1 MKFICGP
8 WGEGAASWNH
18 CSLNKKGNIHYTVN
32 RIIWTKEQWMHIRF
46 AVLPLQ
52 FYSTTHPAQKMVVF
66 SWYCAHDNTCCN
78 HTLLRQSNTY
88 YILHYILLYICT
100 VYEYLP
106 TCFSVTPGLA
116 SSPSST
122 WCTGGPRR
130 WSSSGEPAAT
140 SPTRS
145 SRLPDTGTSYRYR
158 RVEH

>member
-46 AVLPLQ
+46 AGLPLQ

-88 YILHYILLYICT
+88 YILHYILLYICIIWIFAYLFQCNPGVGLKSLFDMVHRRPKKVILFGGACSNVT
-100 VYEYLP
+100 DQIVKAARHWHLVQVY
-106 TCFSVTPGLA
+106 VQ
-116 SSPSST
+116 
-122 WCTGGPRR
+122 
-130 WSSSGEPAAT
+130 
-140 SPTRS
+140 
-145 SRLPDTGTSYRYR
+145 
-158 RVEH
+158 